1 MINKEKLLRKGSI
14 IGGILI
20 IISGI
25 IISNKLINSDKK
37 EEIVPTEETK
47 RKVSVIKVHN
57 SIINLPIKTT
67 GKLKAVESVDIYAD
81 VTGNLVSGR
90 KPFKSGVVYKKG
102 EPLLIIDD
110 KEERL
115 NLEYAKSDFFSL
127 LVSILPD
134 IESDYPNNI
143 DAWNSYVKKFDA
155 KQPIKKLPVALS
167 KQEEYFLAAKKVGYQ
182 YLGIKK
188 NEFTLSKYKVYA
200 PFNGT
205 LNETNINPGALVRTG
220 QKLGTFIDT
229 KSFELEISI
238 SVTDAIPLTKGNKV
252 EITADSSTKKWI
264 GIINRIGNTIDE
276 NSQTLTIY
284 ISVKGDGLFQGMF
297 LNASINAA
305 PLKNCFVIERLLL
318 NKDQTVY
325 AVKNNIIVKVP
336 ITVVRYVDND
346 VILADI
352 KDGTQ
357 LLTSKFDGI
366 HTGMSVEI
374 INE

>member
-1 MINKEKLLRKGSI
+1 MITKEKLLRKGSI
-14 IGGILI
+14 IGGLLI
-20 IISGI
+20 IVVGGFISK
-25 IISNKLINSDKK
+25 KLINANK
-37 EEIVPTEETK
+37 TEEVTPTK
-47 RKVSVIKVHN
+47 EAIKKVA
-57 SIINLPIKTT
+57 IINVKNTTINLSIKTT

-115 NLEYAKSDFFSL
+115 NLEYAKSDFYSL

-143 DAWNSYVKKFDA
+143 DAWNSYIKKFDA
-155 KQPIKKLPVALS
+155 KQPIKKLPAALS

-200 PFNGT
+200 PFNGS

-220 QKLGTFIDT
+220 QKLGTFINT
-229 KSFELEISI
+229 NSFELEVSI
-238 SVTDAIPLTKGNKV
+238 SVADAIPLSIGNQV
-252 EITADSSTKKWI
+252 EIAADNSIKKWD
-264 GIINRIGNTIDE
+264 GIIKRIGNTIDE
-276 NSQTLTIY
+276 SSQTLTIY
-284 ISVKGDGLFQGMF
+284 ISVTGDGLFQGMF

-305 PLKNCFVIERLLL
+305 PLENCFVVERLLL
-318 NKDQTVY
+318 NKDHTVY
-325 AVKNNIIVKVP
+325 AIENNIITKVP
-336 ITVVRYVDND
+336 VTFVRYVGND
-346 VILADI
+346 VILSGI
-352 KDGTQ
+352 KNGTQ

-366 HTGMSVEI
+366 HTGIEVEI
-374 INE
+374 ITR